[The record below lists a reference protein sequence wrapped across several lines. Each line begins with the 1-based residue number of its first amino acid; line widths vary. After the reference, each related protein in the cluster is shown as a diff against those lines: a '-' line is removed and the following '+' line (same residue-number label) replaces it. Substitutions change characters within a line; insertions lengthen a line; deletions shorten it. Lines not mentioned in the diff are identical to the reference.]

1 MYAIYVAVCEE
12 KRLYVGMTKQYR
24 MKERMNEH
32 WNPNFLATRWTTKY
46 PVVEFVCTFPVGSKK
61 KTLLVEH
68 QLTERLMEIYG
79 LDAVRGGNYVMW
91 KEGGTWWVHPK
102 LRHIPRF
109 TRFWASLS
117 ARSFVEFARN
127 DPFLFEVRKL
137 HQSFSG
143 SPLPLEPGQDEHQ
156 P

>member
-12 KRLYVGMTKQYR
+12 KRLYVGMTKEYR
-24 MKERMNEH
+24 LKDRMDEH
-32 WNPNFLATRWTTKY
+32 RNPNFLATRWTTKY
-46 PVVEFVCTFPVGSKK
+46 PVLDFVCTFPVGSKK

-68 QLTERLMEIYG
+68 RLTERLMEVYG

-102 LRHIPRF
+102 LRHLPRF
-109 TRFWASLS
+109 TSLWTSLS
-117 ARSFVEFARN
+117 EHNFVESVRCGQVLSAVAR
-127 DPFLFEVRKL
+127 L
-137 HQSFSG
+137 HQSISD
-143 SPLPLEPGQDEHQ
+143 SPSPSKPGQDERR